1 MASLALLLTLPTL
14 QLVPTARSLWTPV
27 RQTTARPIYARLSG
41 RVPREPEPDDGD
53 LVLFER
59 PIRRRSRRAAPTG
72 RAIVS
77 RSDAGTLNIVVP
89 PSGFGMEN
97 VMAGAFATGWFSIVG
112 SATLTMAGPGMLFM
126 LPFWAAGAVVA
137 KQAVVDPTSSV
148 SISIGRFGWSVEQ
161 KVAGV
166 AIRSRDGPTDELRG
180 AGADVVAYVNGVPQ
194 TALRLYDGTGLI
206 SLGVS
211 LSQDECDSLADEI
224 NRHLDELDG
233 EEDGVAKKRV

>member
-1 MASLALLLTLPTL
+1 
-14 QLVPTARSLWTPV
+14 
-27 RQTTARPIYARLSG
+27 
-41 RVPREPEPDDGD
+41 
-53 LVLFER
+53 VLFER
-59 PIRRRSRRAAPTG
+59 PPPVRRRSRRAAPTG

-89 PSGFGMEN
+89 PSGFGLEN
-97 VMAGAFATGWFSIVG
+97 VMAGAFATGWLSVVG
-112 SATLTMAGPGMLFM
+112 SATLSMAGPGVLFM

-166 AIRSRDGPTDELRG
+166 SIWSRDGQTEELRG
-180 AGADVVAYVNGVPQ
+180 AGVEVVAYVNGVPQ
-194 TALRLYDGTGLI
+194 TALRLYDRSGAI

-211 LSQDECDSLADEI
+211 LSPDECDSLAEEI

-233 EEDGVAKKRV
+233 EEGVEMRD